1 MRYEFPKDFLWGV
14 ATSAYQIEGAVD
26 EDGRGESIW
35 DVFSHTPGKI
45 HSDENG
51 DIACDHYH
59 RYKED
64 VKSMAEL
71 GVKAYRFSISW
82 CRIFPD
88 GKKNLNEKG
97 LDFYSKL
104 VDELLKHEIKPFPTL
119 YHWDLPQALQGNGG
133 WENRETVNWFE
144 KYSYTVFKRLGDRV
158 KNWITLNEPFCSSF
172 LGYVTGEHA
181 PGYRNEVKRALN
193 VAHNLLLAHGKS
205 VKILREEVRGGR
217 IGIANAVNI
226 VSPASENEDD
236 IRSARMVD
244 EILNGWYHEP
254 IASGRYPDELSKMYE
269 FMGYMPEIGEDDMKI
284 ISEPMDFWGV
294 NYYSRVLVKSN
305 PEKFGGFE
313 WVGGDLEK
321 TDMGW
326 EVYPK
331 GIYEAI
337 VKVRNYK
344 ELPVYIT
351 ENGMADR
358 DELVDGRVED
368 RRRIR
373 YIKDHLRWLHKA
385 IKEGHD
391 VRGYFVWTLM
401 DNFEWA
407 HGYSKRFGLLYTD
420 YRTLE
425 RIPKFSFNWYKEVI
439 SENGF
444 EDDEELMD
452 GWKIE
457 NPN

>member
-26 EDGRGESIW
+26 EDGRGKSIW

-45 HSDENG
+45 HNDENG
-51 DIACDHYH
+51 DVACDHYH

-64 VKSMAEL
+64 VESMAEL

-104 VDELLKHEIKPFPTL
+104 VDELLKHEIEPFPTL
-119 YHWDLPQALQGNGG
+119 YHWDLPQALQENGG

-181 PGYRNEVKRALN
+181 PGYRNEVKRALS

-254 IASGRYPDELSKMYE
+254 IASGKYPDELSKMYE
-269 FMGYMPEIGEDDMKI
+269 F
-284 ISEPMDFWGV
+284 
-294 NYYSRVLVKSN
+294 
-305 PEKFGGFE
+305 
-313 WVGGDLEK
+313 
-321 TDMGW
+321 
-326 EVYPK
+326 
-331 GIYEAI
+331 
-337 VKVRNYK
+337 
-344 ELPVYIT
+344 
-351 ENGMADR
+351 
-358 DELVDGRVED
+358 
-368 RRRIR
+368 
-373 YIKDHLRWLHKA
+373 
-385 IKEGHD
+385 
-391 VRGYFVWTLM
+391 
-401 DNFEWA
+401 
-407 HGYSKRFGLLYTD
+407 
-420 YRTLE
+420 
-425 RIPKFSFNWYKEVI
+425 
-439 SENGF
+439 
-444 EDDEELMD
+444 
-452 GWKIE
+452 
-457 NPN
+457 